1 MSINW
6 DSKVLHSLEP
16 VINNLKLISID
27 FEKLN
32 LEAKRLAKYDYS
44 LPPTS
49 VLTIDPE
56 VHIRKTMLINTLN
69 FAFTDFETSTKYQ
82 LKNTDGEFSDTDA
95 MVYQI
100 NKAIEQE
107 VPILDG
113 SYMATIT
120 EEQFHKIFSANI
132 SMPMH
137 LEKIRTLN
145 EVGEILCKEFNG
157 DWLNFITAGPKKLYH
172 EGEGLIERLILHF
185 KRFDDFSNYN
195 NHSVYFLKLAQLA
208 FWGIHRE
215 LSNSNYFFIEDME
228 NMTAFADYIIPVAL
242 NQMDIT
248 SYTPGLNQKIAQGE
262 LIEKDSLEEIE
273 IRAVT
278 LFVTAKLTEEINKL
292 KSNEEKI
299 IIPQLD
305 FRLWTEFHAN
315 DEPHHLTKTTMY

>member
-32 LEAKRLAKYDYS
+32 LEAKRLAQYDYS
-44 LPPTS
+44 LPPNS

-100 NKAIEQE
+100 NKAIEKE

-145 EVGEILCKEFNG
+145 EVGEILCKEFDG
-157 DWLNFITAGPKKLYH
+157 DWLNFITVGPKKLYH

-208 FWGIHRE
+208 YWGIHRE

>member
-6 DSKVLHSLEP
+6 DSKVLHSLAP

-32 LEAKRLAKYDYS
+32 LEAKRLAQYDYS
-44 LPPTS
+44 LLPNS

-145 EVGEILCKEFNG
+145 EVGEILCKDFNG

-208 FWGIHRE
+208 YWGIHRE

-248 SYTPGLNQKIAQGE
+248 TYTPGLNQKITQGE

-292 KSNEEKI
+292 KSYEEKI

-305 FRLWTEFHAN
+305 FRLWTKFHAN

>member
-32 LEAKRLAKYDYS
+32 LEAKRLAQYDYS
-44 LPPTS
+44 LPPNS

-157 DWLNFITAGPKKLYH
+157 DWLNFITSGPKKLYH

-185 KRFDDFSNYN
+185 KRFNDFSNYN

-248 SYTPGLNQKIAQGE
+248 AYTPGLNQKIAQGE

>member
-32 LEAKRLAKYDYS
+32 LEAKRLAQYDYS
-44 LPPTS
+44 LPPNS

>member
-1 MSINW
+1 
-6 DSKVLHSLEP
+6 
-16 VINNLKLISID
+16 
-27 FEKLN
+27 
-32 LEAKRLAKYDYS
+32 
-44 LPPTS
+44 
-49 VLTIDPE
+49 
-56 VHIRKTMLINTLN
+56 
-69 FAFTDFETSTKYQ
+69 
-82 LKNTDGEFSDTDA
+82 
-95 MVYQI
+95 
-100 NKAIEQE
+100 
-107 VPILDG
+107 
-113 SYMATIT
+113 MATIT

-157 DWLNFITAGPKKLYH
+157 DWLNFITSGPKKLYH

>member
-27 FEKLN
+27 FEKLK
-32 LEAKRLAKYDYS
+32 LEAQRLAQYDYS
-44 LPPTS
+44 LPPNS

-100 NKAIEQE
+100 NKAIEKE

-145 EVGEILCKEFNG
+145 EVGEILCKEFDG
-157 DWLNFITAGPKKLYH
+157 DWLNFITVGPKKLYH

-208 FWGIHRE
+208 YWGIHRE